1 MEAIPKLGKFYRISQ
16 TAEFCGTPHKTIFKY
31 NNNIILMIIVVT
43 MKTSIDSDKT
53 HTETLMLTK
62 GFVLF

>member
-16 TAEFCGTPHKTIFKY
+16 TAEFCSTPPKTIFKY